1 MKYVFFCK
9 TYMFIMYV
17 VSALRF
23 TSLLESDSA
32 CLYKD
37 LKKKKDNVLENQNF
51 MVIWNN
57 NNNYYYFKES

>member
-1 MKYVFFCK
+1 
-9 TYMFIMYV
+9 MFIMYV